1 MPAKQGG
8 RQGDALGAG
17 NPFDDDVTSDSK
29 TRPPVSTATTFNPF
43 DMWDRETKAGD
54 VDFSSQPFDQFEQD
68 KALTIKSQAATATAT
83 AEPDFFSLGYTSSSQ
98 QPQATTR
105 AVEVNSDNDLL
116 GLLTSQQPMLKQPR
130 TGQQVDL
137 GVAEV
142 LLESAR
148 QKRIEEARARDQKE
162 GNVNPFGYETKGW
175 HERREERIAKSR
187 IGQQRNPEQ
196 ESLAPR
202 EEAPATHAE
211 SGKAEVT
218 GNSVIKWLR
227 EAFSA
232 LHKTEQKST
241 TDTPESV
248 QIQAAQNNA
257 DVGSSGVALQPKEA
271 AVKGRIAQGVINFFK
286 SFSLPSFSRKSS
298 ASAAPAPTAAEVDV
312 NDFFKITPPGTS
324 SAVVGAAEH
333 DPFETELAATPP
345 PSTQS
350 FAGIEGVGEVGK
362 ILANAGVAQSGTST
376 AVVDGRV
383 GAQPEGGRKDI
394 TR

>member
-8 RQGDALGAG
+8 RQGDALGAS
-17 NPFDDDVTSDSK
+17 NPFDLFDDMSRDKVT
-29 TRPPVSTATTFNPF
+29 TVSTAVPSSSARTSREEF
-43 DMWDRETKAGD
+43 DMLWEQQVATKKEGD
-54 VDFSSQPFDQFEQD
+54 FLSQPFDPFGQD
-68 KALTIKSQAATATAT
+68 NASTTKSQAPTATAT
-83 AEPDFFSLGYTSSSQ
+83 AEPDFFSPEYTSSSQ

-116 GLLTSQQPMLKQPR
+116 GLLTSQQPILEQPR
-130 TGQQVDL
+130 TGQQVDSD
-137 GVAEV
+137 VAEV
-142 LLESAR
+142 LL
-148 QKRIEEARARDQKE
+148 IEEARARDQKE
-162 GNVNPFGYETKGW
+162 GNVNPFDDKDKGKC
-175 HERREERIAKSR
+175 ERAAIAAIALEERIAKSR

-196 ESLAPR
+196 KSLAPQ

-211 SGKAEVT
+211 SIDTSGKAEVT

-241 TDTPESV
+241 TNTPGSA

-257 DVGSSGVALQPKEA
+257 DVGSSDVALQPKEA

-298 ASAAPAPTAAEVDV
+298 AAAAPAPTEVD
-312 NDFFKITPPGTS
+312 DFFRITPSPTS
-324 SAVVGAAEH
+324 STDVAASKGVD
-333 DPFETELAATPP
+333 DPFG
-345 PSTQS
+345 TQS

-376 AVVDGRV
+376 AVVDGRG
-383 GAQPEGGRKDI
+383 GAQPEGI